1 MNIKLKNKPPSALAI
16 GSLRPQRLL
25 SLVCASPSSFC
36 GGKVTVLLNSELSK
50 ALRLEE
56 GTKVRKD
63 PSLYSHLSSVHPCL
77 VLAVAAEL
85 RCGVPLRGWPQG
97 WGL

>member
-1 MNIKLKNKPPSALAI
+1 MHTHTRYVDEYKIKKQASISISNQKLETS
-16 GSLRPQRLL
+16 G

-36 GGKVTVLLNSELSK
+36 GGKVTVFLNSELSK

-63 PSLYSHLSSVHPCL
+63 PSLYSHLSSAHPC
-77 VLAVAAEL
+77 VS
-85 RCGVPLRGWPQG
+85 C
-97 WGL
+97 